1 MREQMLIM
9 VSWKVGIETSFS
21 LSVGKS
27 CKYLNKYVSQEIWET
42 IVRTYKNDTI
52 DGVWDS
58 LLMCCN
64 LFQETTNYVTKELNY
79 KRPEYNKNVI
89 KYIKQF
95 LPMNLYDKLQGD

>member
-1 MREQMLIM
+1 MLIM

-27 CKYLNKYVSQEIWET
+27 YKYLNKYVSQETWET
-42 IVRTYKNDTI
+42 ITSTYKNDTI
-52 DGVWDS
+52 DSVWDS
-58 LLMCCN
+58 LLVCCN
-64 LFQETTNYVTKELNY
+64 LFQEITNYVTKELNY
-79 KRPEYNKNVI
+79 KCPEYSKNVI